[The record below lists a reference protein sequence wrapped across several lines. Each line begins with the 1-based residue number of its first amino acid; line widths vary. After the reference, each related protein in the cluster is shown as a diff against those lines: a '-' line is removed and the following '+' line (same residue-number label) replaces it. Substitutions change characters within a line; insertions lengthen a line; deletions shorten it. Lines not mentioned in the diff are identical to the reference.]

1 MPLVSLVIPTLNEA
15 KTIGE
20 CIEQADA
27 VFKEMGLEGE
37 IIVVDS
43 SSDDTPIIA
52 KSLGATVV
60 VPEKLGYGNAYLYG
74 FKHASGKYIVL
85 MDGDLTYDPKE
96 IDKLISS
103 LQNDG
108 IDMVLGTRLK
118 GVIKPGAMP
127 ALHRYIGNP
136 FLTWLL
142 NKLFA
147 TGVSD
152 AHCGMRAITRD
163 ALDKLNL
170 KAGGME
176 FASEMVIEAAHKKLR
191 IAEVPITYYP
201 RKGKSKLSSFSDG
214 WRHLRFMML
223 YRPVPFLMGPGV
235 IALIIGLA
243 LATVVSLHEQNR
255 MHSLIL
261 GSLLLVIG
269 YQMLLAGLYFAAYG
283 VAYGVS
289 SSSKLTKKL
298 MSYHSLEKELLLGF
312 LLLAFGVALGVNV
325 LLGWSATGFGVL
337 YQTQN
342 AMMALIL
349 SILGIQTIFSGMFL
363 SLLLLN
369 NGIKAD

>member
-20 CIEQADA
+20 CIKRANEA
-27 VFKEMGLEGE
+27 FKKMGLEGE

-52 KSLGATVV
+52 RSLGATVV

-74 FKHASGKYIVL
+74 FKYARGKYIIL
-85 MDGDLTYDPKE
+85 MDGDLTYDPRE
-96 IDKLISS
+96 IDRLISS
-103 LQNDG
+103 LQNG
-108 IDMVLGTRLK
+108 GVDMVLGTRLK
-118 GVIKPGAMP
+118 GEIKQGAMP

-136 FLTWLL
+136 FLTWVL
-142 NKLFA
+142 NRLFA
-147 TGVSD
+147 TEVSD

-163 ALDKLNL
+163 ALDRLNL

-176 FASEMVIEAAHKKLR
+176 FASEMVIEAANKNLR

-201 RKGKSKLSSFSDG
+201 RKGKSKLSPFSDG

-223 YRPVPFLMGPGV
+223 YRPVPFLMVPGV
-235 IALIIGLA
+235 VALIIGLA
-243 LATVVSLHEQNR
+243 LAATVSLHEQNR

-269 YQMLLAGLYFAAYG
+269 YQMFLAGLYFAAYG

-289 SSSKLTKKL
+289 SSSNLIKKI
-298 MSYHSLEKELLLGF
+298 MSYHSLEKELLLGI
-312 LLLAFGVALGVNV
+312 LLLAFGLILGVDV
-325 LLGWSATGFGVL
+325 LLGWKAAGFGEL

-369 NGIKAD
+369 NGVKAD